1 MVASPILDVVTFV
14 LASVPIV
21 AGLVLVLFSVKE
33 HSRVAVARVKAGGP
47 ATPDVARTAA
57 SRQM

>member
-47 ATPDVARTAA
+47 VGPDVARTAA

>member
-21 AGLVLVLFSVKE
+21 AGLVLVLFSAKE
-33 HSRVAVARVKAGGP
+33 HSRAAVARVKAGDP
-47 ATPDVARTAA
+47 IAPDVARA
-57 SRQM
+57 SASHRM